1 MSLRLCLFAYYFFA
15 PWGNLKARC
24 YALDWWSHFSLMR
37 ELHEINSEAEKRGKI
52 IFLLTFLK
60 LTYHYIGSKLSFI
73 FKEFLSETVSETDA
87 FPFIIKCLSRPSS
100 LPFSLPF
107 LPFTQCSSSFF
118 FFPHKFSSTGW
129 RFVNLLNS
137 DTMFFHLLLS
147 LQCQTLS
154 DTS

>member
-1 MSLRLCLFAYYFFA
+1 MDWNIVYFCCHWYSAALCQGKSYGFSKAQDMSLRLCLFAYYFFA

-24 YALDWWSHFSLMR
+24 YALDWCSHFSLMR
-37 ELHEINSEAEKRGKI
+37 ELHGINSEAEKRGKI

-100 LPFSLPF
+100 LPFSLPS
-107 LPFTQCSSSFF
+107 LPFTQCSSSSF
-118 FFPHKFSSTGW
+118 FFPT
-129 RFVNLLNS
+129 
-137 DTMFFHLLLS
+137 
-147 LQCQTLS
+147 
-154 DTS
+154 